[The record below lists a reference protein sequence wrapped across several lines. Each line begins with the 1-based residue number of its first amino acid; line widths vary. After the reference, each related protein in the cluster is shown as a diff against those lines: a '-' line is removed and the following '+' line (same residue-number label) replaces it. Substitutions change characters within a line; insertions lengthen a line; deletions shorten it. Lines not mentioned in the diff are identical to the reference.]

1 MSGNDFMVHTLRN
14 ASGGEVR
21 ILNWGGTILSLTVP
35 DKHEKLT
42 DVVLGWRD
50 LEAYRRNPGYL
61 GALVGRVANRIAG
74 GSFELS
80 GREYRLPINDT
91 PRPNTLHGG
100 GCFSR
105 RFWNFAERNSEHLT
119 LTLDSPDGDCGFPG
133 ALHVEV
139 TYSWSD
145 DFELRITYNALCD
158 RDTLFNPTNHAYFNL
173 NGEASGETDDLV
185 LTVRADE
192 YTPADENLIPT
203 GTAPVGGNFPDLRRG
218 MTLAEVRKMLP
229 DGLDHNFILGRDNV
243 SRKVDAATVYSPR
256 SGITMRMSTDRCG
269 VQVYMARWL
278 KTEPAGKS
286 RAYGPFGG
294 ICLETQ
300 SWPDAPRHRD
310 FPSILLK
317 AGDAFRSATAYRFE
331 VER

>member
-1 MSGNDFMVHTLRN
+1 MSEERFEVHSLRN

-21 ILNWGGTILSLTVP
+21 ILNWGGTLLSLTVP
-35 DKHEKLT
+35 DRHGKLT

-74 GSFELS
+74 GGFELG
-80 GREYRLPINDT
+80 GRTYRLPINDT
-91 PRPNTLHGG
+91 PRRNALHGG
-100 GCFSR
+100 GCFSH
-105 RFWNFAERNSEHLT
+105 RFWKFAERSPERLK
-119 LTLDSPDGDCGFPG
+119 LSLDSPDGDCGFPG
-133 ALHVEV
+133 SMHVEV

-145 DFELRITYNALCD
+145 DFELRITYHAVCD

-173 NGEASGETDDLV
+173 NGEASCETDDLV
-185 LTVRADE
+185 LKVCADE

-203 GTAPVGGNFPDLRRG
+203 GIAPVGGNFPDLRQG
-218 MTLAEVRKMLP
+218 MALAEVRKMLH

-243 SRKVDAATVYSPR
+243 LLKADAAMLYSPR
-256 SGITMRMSTDRCG
+256 SGVTMRMSTDRCG
-269 VQVYMARWL
+269 VQIYMARWL
-278 KTEPAGKS
+278 KAEPSGKS
-286 RAYGPFGG
+286 RAYGPFAG

-300 SWPDAPRHRD
+300 AWPDAPHHRD

-317 AGDAFRSATAYRFE
+317 AGDAFRSATIYRFE

>member
-1 MSGNDFMVHTLRN
+1 MNSGDFLVHTLRN

-35 DKHEKLT
+35 DRNGKLT

-74 GSFELS
+74 GSFELD
-80 GREYRLPINDT
+80 GKTCYLPITDT
-91 PRPNTLHGG
+91 PRLNTLHGG
-100 GCFSR
+100 GCFSH
-105 RFWNFAERNSEHLT
+105 RFWTFAERSPERLT
-119 LTLDSPDGDCGFPG
+119 LMFDSPDGDCGFPG
-133 ALHVEV
+133 DLHVEV

-145 DFELRITYNALCD
+145 DFELGITYRAVCD

-173 NGEASGETDDLV
+173 NGETSGETDDLV
-185 LTVRADE
+185 LKVCADE
-192 YTPADENLIPT
+192 YNPADKNLIPT
-203 GTAPVGGNFPDLRRG
+203 GIAPVGGDFPDLRQG
-218 MTLAEVRKMLP
+218 MTIAEVRKMLP
-229 DGLDHNFILGRDNV
+229 DGLDHNFILGRDHAWK
-243 SRKVDAATVYSPR
+243 RDAATVYSPR
-256 SGITMRMSTDRCG
+256 SGITMQMSTDRCG

-278 KTEPAGKS
+278 KAEPLGKS
-286 RAYGPFGG
+286 RAYAPFAAV
-294 ICLETQ
+294 CLETQ
-300 SWPDAPRHRD
+300 AWPDAPHHRD

-317 AGDAFRSATAYRFE
+317 AGSEFRSSTAYRFE